1 MSSIRL
7 TEQGKQILTSANT
20 EIGTT
25 KYWIGF
31 FGLAYVPKRE
41 EPGEQDDDSALV
53 NSNEKGDYIYNIW
66 QGDLVGTGYASE
78 SLAKAT
84 LYDRN
89 VMSNF
94 RYVYDGENQR
104 NRLVTWISAG
114 ETSYNRNLYK
124 VYPGVT
130 LGDGNDNDV
139 ATESNIPVPAPLFYA
154 NLDYGSP
161 KTEQEFA
168 GEMGSDWPKVA
179 GGYPRVTP
187 DMRSYDGNL
196 NPKTA
201 AFDSEVTGYGEYI
214 KPDTFRPLDEDNPS
228 LDQFAK
234 FASVSRFNKSHGPV
248 LSEGYAVLG
257 PEHCHNMSRATRL
270 FPLAKYEVTASVP
283 ATGENK
289 AGSGTATSIKYR
301 VELDLSGATQA
312 MQEYRG
318 VLNYG
323 DNEFAGKGNSFKF
336 NRVGIYAVQANI
348 RHFYATDGEATQGAC
363 RAGYYQVEILP
374 DVNPVL
380 FAVADLEEV
389 CMSEDSTFG
398 QNSWGMDF
406 VLDLGRADS
415 DSGLCRNTD
424 VYYNLAEN
432 EAITWYQNQ
441 LLASAGLSEAVTN
454 LQVSMAHMMNRA
466 GESGGSCG
474 CSGTAAAAIDGTM
487 YALKEHSHDNYSP
500 VGHSHTEFFRG
511 TPKFEHATYNASGT
525 EAVTLLLQSG
535 KDYRVVGGTGTLMLS
550 PDAMLDGEETIVNL
564 PGNPVT
570 FRMFGSNSGVEGEL
584 GQVTMTG
591 NDKGCWLFRRSSYI
605 TANHDPFPGFIATPL
620 NLSAFRFAVDPDG
633 WTNNP

>member
-7 TEQGKQILTSANT
+7 TEQGKQILTNANT
-20 EIGTT
+20 EIGAT

-41 EPGEQDDDSALV
+41 DPGEQDDDSALV

-78 SLAKAT
+78 SMARAT

-94 RYVYDGENQR
+94 RYVYDGENQC
-104 NRLVTWISAG
+104 NRLVTWYSAG
-114 ETSYNRNLYK
+114 ETSYTRNFYK
-124 VYPGVT
+124 VYDGVT

-139 ATESNIPVPAPLFYA
+139 ASESNIPVPAPLFYA
-154 NLDYGSP
+154 NLEYGSP
-161 KTEQEFA
+161 MSEQQFA
-168 GEMGSDWPKVA
+168 EVMGSDWPKVS

-187 DMRSYDGNL
+187 DMRSYAGGL
-196 NPKTA
+196 NPVSA
-201 AFDSEVTGYGEYI
+201 AFNSEVSGEGDYI
-214 KPDTFRPLDEDNPS
+214 KPDTFRPDEDNPS
-228 LDQFAK
+228 LDQYAK

-270 FPLAKYEVTASVP
+270 FPLAKYEVTASQP

-289 AGSGTATSIKYR
+289 AGSGIATSIKYR
-301 VELDLSGATQA
+301 VELDLSGATRA

-348 RHFYATDGEATQGAC
+348 RHFYANDGEATQGGC

-406 VLDLGRADS
+406 VLDLGRAET

-466 GESGGSCG
+466 GESGGSC
-474 CSGTAAAAIDGTM
+474 SSSAGTAQQVAIDGTM
-487 YALKEHSHDNYSP
+487 YALKAHAHN
-500 VGHSHTEFFRG
+500 EFYKSTPQFVTDRYRLDG
-511 TPKFEHATYNASGT
+511 TGD
-525 EAVTLLLQSG
+525 VVLLLKGSREYWI
-535 KDYRVVGGTGTLMLS
+535 DSVNSPNTTGTVILS
-550 PDAMLDGEETIVNL
+550 PDGMKDGEEVMVNL
-564 PGNPVT
+564 PSNPVK
-570 FRMFGSNSGVEGEL
+570 FRLFGETASSAGAIGN
-584 GQVTMTG
+584 VTLSG
-591 NDKGCWLFRRSSYI
+591 NDKGCWMFRRSSYI
-605 TANHDPFPGFIATPL
+605 TDTTDSPYPGFIATPVNL
-620 NLSAFRFAVDPDG
+620 NAFQAAADPTRWQRG
-633 WTNNP
+633 G